1 MHSAQLGTN
10 EYHSYYQPYISTLG
24 DVELLPALTD
34 GKADFSDFINA
45 IPKNKKDFRYQ
56 EGKWTVAEVL
66 QHLID
71 AERVFQ
77 YRALRFSRGDK
88 TPLPGFDQDDYVPAS
103 RADQKTLTAIG
114 DEFLAVREASI
125 HLFSSLNDDE
135 LQRIGV
141 ASNADMS
148 VRALGFIICGH
159 QEHHKRILEEHY
171 LD

>member
-24 DVELLPALTD
+24 DVALLPALTD

-45 IPKNKKDFRYQ
+45 IPENKKDFRYE

-103 RADQKTLTAIG
+103 RADQKTLAAIG

-159 QEHHKRILEEHY
+159 QEHHKRILEERY